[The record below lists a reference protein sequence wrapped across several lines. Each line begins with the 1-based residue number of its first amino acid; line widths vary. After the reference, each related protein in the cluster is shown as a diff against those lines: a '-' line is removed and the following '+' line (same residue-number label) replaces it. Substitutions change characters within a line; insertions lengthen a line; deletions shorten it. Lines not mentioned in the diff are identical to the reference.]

1 MISPQLSGESFVSEG
16 PLGLAEERP
25 NPILGATDDRLAVGH
40 YDRALHQTGMFGEEF
55 DDCFGR
61 CVVLRSEGKLV
72 EQRVLADEVCDG
84 VFEDGDDLAKFV
96 GAGLG
101 LEILNDV
108 ELDAELTS
116 DGERIGARVSIRVVK
131 NGDVCH
137 RHRLLADFSHGRYRA
152 CMTSDELLDLDATAQ
167 AEAVRAKQV
176 SPLELVDASI
186 ARAQHSNPTINA
198 IIHERFDRARQ
209 EASQTT
215 DTGQP
220 FPGVPMVVK
229 DLTLMMAGEPYY
241 MGTRALKSV
250 DYRAPVDS
258 YMYEKFRAAG
268 FVVIGRTNT
277 PELGSTITTEP
288 LSYGPTRNPW
298 NTDHSVGGSSGGSAA
313 SVAAGMVAIGHAN
326 DGGGSIRVPA
336 SECGV
341 VGLKPTRA
349 RVSMGPALG
358 DAWMGATIDH
368 VVTNSIR
375 DSARVLDAI
384 HGAMP
389 GDPYSAPNPFR
400 TFAEEVG
407 VAPGKLRVGVYTGE
421 TGQAPIAPAVVD
433 AVNSTARMLEAL
445 GHHVEVAAPCLDD
458 PEFPDHFTSIFV
470 ANMAADLAAIELLVG
485 RPLTDDDIES
495 DNRLYA
501 YLGGQAT
508 AQQYLESVTW
518 MHGFQR
524 RMASW
529 WSSNTNPSGFDLLLT
544 PTIAIEPPPIGW
556 LTDPA
561 AGPGGRIREVMVFT
575 SQFNVT
581 GQPAI
586 SLPLHVSPAGLP
598 VGVQLVAGYGREDV
612 LLRVGSQLEQAH
624 PWSSRRPRVY
634 GLGS

>member
-1 MISPQLSGESFVSEG
+1 M
-16 PLGLAEERP
+16 
-25 NPILGATDDRLAVGH
+25 N
-40 YDRALHQTGMFGEEF
+40 
-55 DDCFGR
+55 
-61 CVVLRSEGKLV
+61 
-72 EQRVLADEVCDG
+72 
-84 VFEDGDDLAKFV
+84 
-96 GAGLG
+96 
-101 LEILNDV
+101 
-108 ELDAELTS
+108 
-116 DGERIGARVSIRVVK
+116 
-131 NGDVCH
+131 
-137 RHRLLADFSHGRYRA
+137 
-152 CMTSDELLDLDATAQ
+152 SDEILDLDATAQ
-167 AEAVRAKQV
+167 SEAVRSKQV
-176 SPLELVDASI
+176 SPTELVDAAI
-186 ARAQHSNPTINA
+186 ARAQATNPTINA
-198 IIHERFDRARQ
+198 VIHERFDRARS
-209 EASQTT
+209 EAAATT

-220 FPGVPMVVK
+220 FVGVPMVVK

-250 DYRAPVDS
+250 DYRAPVNS

-313 SVAAGMVAIGHAN
+313 AVAAGMVAVGHAN

-336 SECGV
+336 SECGL

-368 VVTNSIR
+368 VVTRSIR

-389 GDPYSAPNPFR
+389 GDPYAAPTPSR
-400 TFAEEVG
+400 KFADEVG
-407 VAPGKLRVGVYTGE
+407 VAPGALRIGVHTGE
-421 TGQAPIAPAVVD
+421 GGDVVIDQACVD
-433 AVNSTARMLEAL
+433 AVNDTARELEAL
-445 GHHVEVAAPCLDD
+445 GHRVELAAPCLDD
-458 PEFPDHFTSIFV
+458 PEFANRFTAIFV
-470 ANMAADLAAIELLVG
+470 ANMAADLAAIEELVG

-501 YLGGQAT
+501 YLGSQAT

-529 WSSNTNPSGFDLLLT
+529 WASSVNPSGFDLLLT
-544 PTIAIEPPPIGW
+544 PTIAKEPPPIGW

-575 SQFNVT
+575 SQFNIT

-586 SLPLHVSPAGLP
+586 SLPMHWSANGLP
-598 VGVQLVAGYGREDV
+598 VGVQLVGGYGREDV
-612 LLRVGSQLEQAH
+612 LIRVGWQLEEAH
-624 PWSSRRPRVY
+624 PWSARRPPVY

>member
-1 MISPQLSGESFVSEG
+1 M
-16 PLGLAEERP
+16 
-25 NPILGATDDRLAVGH
+25 
-40 YDRALHQTGMFGEEF
+40 
-55 DDCFGR
+55 
-61 CVVLRSEGKLV
+61 
-72 EQRVLADEVCDG
+72 
-84 VFEDGDDLAKFV
+84 
-96 GAGLG
+96 
-101 LEILNDV
+101 NDV

-116 DGERIGARVSIRVVK
+116 DGERVGAGVSIRVVE
-131 NGDVCH
+131 NSDVSH
-137 RHRLLADFSHGRYRA
+137 ALTLMAELRLRRYRD
-152 CMTSDELLDLDATAQ
+152 CMNFDELLDLDATAQ
-167 AEAVRAKQV
+167 SDAVRAKHL
-176 SPLELVDASI
+176 SPGELVDAAI
-186 ARAQHSNPTINA
+186 ARAEKSNPTINA
-198 IIHERFDRARQ
+198 IIHERFERART
-209 EASQTT
+209 EAAATT

-220 FPGVPMVVK
+220 FVGVPMVVK

-241 MGTRALKSV
+241 MGTRALKSI

-258 YMYEKFRAAG
+258 YMYEKFRDAG
-268 FVVIGRTNT
+268 FIVIGRTNT

-298 NTDHSVGGSSGGSAA
+298 NTNHSVGGSSGGSAA
-313 SVAAGMVAIGHAN
+313 AVAAGIVAVGHAN

-336 SECGV
+336 SECGL

-368 VVTNSIR
+368 VVTRSMR

-389 GDPYSAPNPFR
+389 GDPYAAPTPTR
-400 TFAEEVG
+400 MFADEIG
-407 VAPGKLRVGVYTGE
+407 VDPGTLRIGVYTGE
-421 TGQAPIAPAVVD
+421 GAEMPIDQACID
-433 AVNSTARMLEAL
+433 AVNETARKLEAL
-445 GHHVEVAAPCLDD
+445 GHRVEVAAPCLDD
-458 PEFPDHFTSIFV
+458 PDFANRFTAIFV
-470 ANMAADLAAIELLVG
+470 ANMAADIAAIEQLVG
-485 RPLTDDDIES
+485 RPLTEDDIES

-501 YLGGQAT
+501 YLGSEAT

-529 WSSNTNPSGFDLLLT
+529 WCPGVAGGGFDLLLT
-544 PTIAIEPPPIGW
+544 PTIAKEPPPIGW

-561 AGPGGRIREVMVFT
+561 AGPGGRIREVMLFT
-575 SQFNVT
+575 SQFNIT

-586 SLPLHVSPAGLP
+586 SLPMHWSAAGLP

-612 LLRVGSQLEQAH
+612 LIRVGSQLEAAH
-624 PWSSRRPRVY
+624 AWSDRRPPVY